1 MDALKKSNMSWWQSI
16 KNFLRPLTK
25 EEMNPDDYE
34 VVRARSKKGTYLA
47 DDTSTPDVNEAYVK
61 VKKKKT
67 TKKKK

>member
-1 MDALKKSNMSWWQSI
+1 MSWWQSI
-16 KNFLRPLTK
+16 KKFFTPLSQ
-25 EEMNPDDYE
+25 EELHPDDYE

-47 DDTSTPDVNEAYVK
+47 DDASTPDVNEAYVK